1 LPGLFGGGKRPYL
14 QVAATVS
21 REDLE
26 KLAELAREG
35 KLRVLVENP
44 VPMENALMAYERR
57 RHNFFIIKNSIDY

>member
-1 LPGLFGGGKRPYL
+1 M
-14 QVAATVS
+14 QVAAAVS